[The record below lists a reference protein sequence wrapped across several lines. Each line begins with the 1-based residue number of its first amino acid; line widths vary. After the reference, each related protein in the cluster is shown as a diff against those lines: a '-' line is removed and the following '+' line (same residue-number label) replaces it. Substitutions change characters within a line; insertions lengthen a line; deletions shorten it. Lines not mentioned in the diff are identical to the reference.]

1 MAVSPMPE
9 SVPEPPADVQHL
21 PVLALL
27 GSCGCGPG
35 CQCGCQSG
43 GSCQCG
49 GGCG

>member
-1 MAVSPMPE
+1 MAVSPMTE
-9 SVPEPPADVQHL
+9 TVPEQPAGAQDL

-27 GSCGCGPG
+27 GSCGCGSG
-35 CQCGCQSG
+35 CSCGCQSG

>member
-1 MAVSPMPE
+1 MAVSPMPD
-9 SVPEPPADVQHL
+9 SVPEQPTEARHL

-27 GSCGCGPG
+27 GSCSCGPG

>member
-1 MAVSPMPE
+1 MAVSPKPE
-9 SVPEPPADVQHL
+9 TLTEQRSGARALPALV
-21 PVLALL
+21 LL